1 MNHKSSNKG
10 LFGRVLLAFIP
21 GILGIGALFFVPA
34 GTFNYWQAWLYL
46 SILGFLTAVAGTY
59 LFLKDPEAL
68 RRRLLRREREPS
80 QKKIVNISGIFLVA
94 AFVLPGLDKRWGWSA
109 VPVWVV
115 LLANGLTIL
124 AFLLFL
130 LVMRENSYGSRIITV
145 ENGQRVISTGP
156 YAVVRHPMYV
166 AMLIIYLA
174 EPLALGSYWA
184 MLPALGMIPIF
195 IARIRYEEM
204 LLKKDLTGYKAYC
217 DEVKYRLLPGIW

>member
-1 MNHKSSNKG
+1 MNHKPSYKG
-10 LFGRVLLAFIP
+10 LIGRVLLAFIP
-21 GILGIGALFFVPA
+21 GILGIGALFFIPA

-46 SILGFLTAVAGTY
+46 GVLGLLTAVAGIY

-80 QKKIVNISGIFLVA
+80 QKKIVNISGLFLVA
-94 AFVLPGLDKRWGWSA
+94 AFVLPGFDKRWGWSN
-109 VPVWVV
+109 VPLWIV
-115 LLANGLTIL
+115 LLADGLTIL
-124 AFLLFL
+124 AFILFL

-145 ENGQRVISTGP
+145 EQGQRVISTGP

-184 MLPALGMIPIF
+184 ILPALGMIPVF
-195 IARIRYEEM
+195 IARIRNEEM
-204 LLKKDLTGYKAYC
+204 LLKQELPGYEAYC
-217 DEVKYRLLPGIW
+217 DEVKFRLLPAIW

>member
-1 MNHKSSNKG
+1 MNHKSSNKD
-10 LFGRVLLAFIP
+10 LIGRVLLAFIP

-34 GTFNYWQAWLYL
+34 GTLDYWQAWLYL

-115 LLANGLTIL
+115 LLADGLTIL

-145 ENGQRVISTGP
+145 EQGQTVIRTGP

-184 MLPALGMIPIF
+184 ILPALGMIPVF
-195 IARIRYEEM
+195 VARIRNEET
-204 LLKKDLTGYKAYC
+204 LLKRDLPGYEAYC

>member
-10 LFGRVLLAFIP
+10 LIGRVLLAFIP
-21 GILGIGALFFVPA
+21 GILGIGALFFLPA

-46 SILGFLTAVAGTY
+46 GILCLLTAVVGIY

-80 QKKIVNISGIFLVA
+80 QKKIVNFSGLFLVA
-94 AFVLPGLDKRWGWSA
+94 AFVLPGLDKRWGWSN

-115 LLANGLTIL
+115 LLADGLTIL

-145 ENGQRVISTGP
+145 EQGQTVIRTGP

-184 MLPALGMIPIF
+184 ILPALGMIPVF
-195 IARIRYEEM
+195 VARIRNEET
-204 LLKKDLTGYKAYC
+204 LLKQDLPGYEAYC

>member
-1 MNHKSSNKG
+1 MNHNPSNKG
-10 LFGRVLLAFIP
+10 LIGRVLLAFIP

-34 GTFNYWQAWLYL
+34 GTLDYWQAWLYL

-115 LLANGLTIL
+115 LLANGFTIL

-145 ENGQRVISTGP
+145 ENGQRVISTGL

-195 IARIRYEEM
+195 IARIRNEET
-204 LLKKDLTGYKAYC
+204 LLKKDLTGYEAYC
-217 DEVKYRLLPGIW
+217 DEVNYRLLPGIW

>member
-1 MNHKSSNKG
+1 MNHNPSNKG
-10 LFGRVLLAFIP
+10 LIGRVLLAFIP

-80 QKKIVNISGIFLVA
+80 QKKIVNISGLFLVA

-166 AMLIIYLA
+166 AMLIIYLT

-184 MLPALGMIPIF
+184 MLPALGMIPVF
-195 IARIRYEEM
+195 IARIRNEET
-204 LLKKDLTGYKAYC
+204 LLKKDLTGYEAYC
-217 DEVKYRLLPGIW
+217 DEVNYRLLPGIW